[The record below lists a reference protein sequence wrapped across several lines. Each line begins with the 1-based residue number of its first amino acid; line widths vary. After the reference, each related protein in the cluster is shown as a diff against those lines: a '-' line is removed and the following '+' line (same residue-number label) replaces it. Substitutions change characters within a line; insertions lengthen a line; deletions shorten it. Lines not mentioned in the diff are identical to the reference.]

1 MKGAA
6 ISALCSLV
14 CAGALFG
21 QQAEISVAEQQDLM
35 RALSDGNTSP
45 PDLIRALEAHLAK
58 YPNTPQRSEVERSLA
73 KAAVESNDLPRIVK
87 YGESVAAASSGEQ
100 TRPSTPS
107 AFACRARSATR
118 SATPIR

>member
-45 PDLIRALEAHLAK
+45 PDLIRALEALER
-58 YPNTPQRSEVERSLA
+58 NETVTLSELKLEGGSQWRLSMA
-73 KAAVESNDLPRIVK
+73 PPR
-87 YGESVAAASSGEQ
+87 
-100 TRPSTPS
+100 RP
-107 AFACRARSATR
+107 
-118 SATPIR
+118 